1 MTDQA
6 NHRLPFAA
14 QAAEKLGVALYD
26 YMIGNARDNAAG
38 ADVNEEAFASYQL
51 MPRVMRGQKSMDI
64 TRSFFGKTLSAPLIA
79 GAFAGDRVFHE
90 DGLLPIARACRALDL
105 PLIISEETV
114 TPLATICAEHEMSWL
129 QLRAAGP
136 LDRIR
141 RLIDLAAGVGAQ
153 GIVLTVLAPVHPV
166 AGLQPGGF
174 SIGDELLRRGW
185 PTIGSTSAGVEALAP
200 FPGWDWSDLKS
211 ACDHAQAAGLP
222 VLVKGILNA
231 DDAEIAISTGCAG
244 IVASNIGARQSSRWV
259 PALDQLTDIRA
270 KTNQPLIHDGG
281 LRYGADVVT
290 ALSLGADL
298 AIIVRPLICALVAG
312 GEEAV
317 TDVLRRLSDETLA
330 IANWCG
336 VSSLDELRPSFVSRR
351 YGGLLP

>member
-1 MTDQA
+1 MTDQT

-51 MPRVMRGQKSMDI
+51 MPRVMRGQQTMDI

-79 GAFAGDRVFHE
+79 GAFAGDQVFHD
-90 DGLLPIARACRALDL
+90 DGLLPIARACRALSL

-114 TPLATICAEHEMSWL
+114 TPLATIGAEHDMAWL

-136 LDRIR
+136 LDRIF
-141 RLIDLAAGVGAQ
+141 RLIDLAAGAGAQ
-153 GIVLTVLAPVHPV
+153 GVVLTVLAPVHPV

-185 PTIGSTSAGVEALAP
+185 PTIGSTSAGVEALSA
-200 FPGWDWSDLKS
+200 FPGWDWVDLKA
-211 ACDHAQAAGLP
+211 ACDHAKKVGLP
-222 VLVKGILNA
+222 LLVKGILHA
-231 DDAEIAISTGCAG
+231 DDAELAAATGSAG

-259 PALDQLTDIRA
+259 PALDQLTDIRS
-270 KTNQPLIHDGG
+270 KTNLPLIHDGG
-281 LRYGADVVT
+281 VRYGADVVT

-298 AIIVRPLICALVAG
+298 AIVVRPLICALVAG
-312 GEEAV
+312 GQTAV

-330 IANWCG
+330 IASWCG
-336 VSSLDELRPSFVSRR
+336 ASNLDELQPGLVSRR
-351 YGGLLP
+351 FGEIQS